1 MLILKIIIIKFYEKI
16 ILSPKSINIIPPKK
30 SAYLAI
36 NFTFLKYIDNNKK
49 PATLVVTDKGISH
62 GSLHLYHD
70 VSRIYKLTEKTII
83 AFSGDEADF

>member
-1 MLILKIIIIKFYEKI
+1 M
-16 ILSPKSINIIPPKK
+16 
-30 SAYLAI
+30 
-36 NFTFLKYIDNNKK
+36 
-49 PATLVVTDKGISH
+49 VVTDKGISH